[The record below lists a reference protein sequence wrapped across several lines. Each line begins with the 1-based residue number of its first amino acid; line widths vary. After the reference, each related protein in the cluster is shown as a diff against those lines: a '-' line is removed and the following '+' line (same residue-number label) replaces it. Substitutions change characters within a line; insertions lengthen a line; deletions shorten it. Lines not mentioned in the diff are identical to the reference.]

1 MFEQSYS
8 ETCKFGIKCNK
19 ILCSFQHN
27 NTVVSANCKST
38 ENQEMLFKG
47 QMCEIVCLTE
57 TELGKHE
64 DEAHEGWRLSETFT
78 NIL

>member
-1 MFEQSYS
+1 M
-8 ETCKFGIKCNK
+8 
-19 ILCSFQHN
+19 
-27 NTVVSANCKST
+27 SADCKST

-57 TELGKHE
+57 TQLGKHE
-64 DEAHEGWRLSETFT
+64 VEAHEGWRLSETFT